1 MSGQRKGI
9 PMMLVAGAV
18 CAAGWMAFVPTMR
31 GDAATRALSDANI
44 VFVLDQASAADSARG
59 ALAWTKATSTDV
71 KNFGKLM
78 AGEHHALRLEGQ
90 QLAHKLGVTPEEPAG
105 FTGTADAMHEM
116 DSLQAMP
123 MGKTWD
129 KAYIDF
135 EVTYH
140 QAVLATATKAL
151 GDAQNPDLKAL
162 ITQAAPVIK
171 HHLAEAERIQKAM
184 GSGD

>member
-1 MSGQRKGI
+1 MSGHKKGI
-9 PMMLVAGAV
+9 PMMLAAGAV
-18 CAAGWMAFVPTMR
+18 CAAGWMAFVPTTR
-31 GDAATRALSDANI
+31 GYASTWAHSDANI

-116 DSLQAMP
+116 DSLQALP
-123 MGKTWD
+123 MGEGWD
-129 KAYIDF
+129 KAYMDF
-135 EVTYH
+135 EVAYH
-140 QAVLATATKAL
+140 KAVLATATKAL

-171 HHLAEAERIQKAM
+171 HHLAEAERIRKSM
-184 GSGD
+184 GSRD